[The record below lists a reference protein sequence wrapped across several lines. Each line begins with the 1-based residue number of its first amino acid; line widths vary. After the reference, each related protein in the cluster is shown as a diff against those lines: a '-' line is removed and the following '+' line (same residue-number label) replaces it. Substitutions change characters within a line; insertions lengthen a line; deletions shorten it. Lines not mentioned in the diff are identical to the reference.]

1 MEQLVAALDEAVSGR
16 GSLCLIAGEPG
27 AGKSRLAERA
37 AEEGRARGMLTLAGR
52 CWEAGGAPAYW
63 PWVEALRDYLA
74 RVDEATAERLL
85 AADRPEIAR
94 LLPELGAEAVDEG
107 VDPDEARF
115 RLFDA
120 VSRFLVS
127 AAREQPVVLVLEDM
141 HAADP
146 SSLQLLE
153 LLALRLRGSRVATVV
168 NYRDNEVPPRSA
180 AAATVT
186 DLARVPGTRRL
197 RLAGLAQDEVA
208 LYLELAAGVSDP
220 GPSARLIHAETDGN
234 PLFVSEMVRL
244 LVSEGRLDA
253 AATATSWDFG
263 LPDELRDVIGRRL
276 QRLPPEAQRVLGSA
290 SVMGR
295 TFPLDIVEAVSATG
309 SADVRDALEAAS
321 DARILSPS
329 SPGGYGRFAHAVIRD
344 VAYAELAGAERRRL
358 HAAAGEALEQ
368 ARAGELEEHSAEIAH
383 HFASAGERPAQAV
396 AYARMAGDRAARLL
410 AFEEAKRLY
419 WLALDSLP
427 PGSDDELRADVLLDL
442 ADVEARSGDEAAA
455 RARYLDA
462 ATIARR
468 ERMADGLARAALG
481 YGGRFIWGRSP
492 TDTNFMPLLEDALAA
507 RAGRDDPIRVRLL
520 ARLGATLRLGGGR
533 PRTRAGT
540 SREEA
545 LAYADEAVALARRIG
560 DPAALAYALEAHLT
574 VAWAPW
580 RCEETAREARE
591 TVAIAEAMGDRER
604 AFGGLDHYVPPQ
616 WQLGNIEA
624 VRGAMARMEQLV
636 EELGQPAQR
645 WMLTV
650 YKAMLATSE
659 GKLEEAE
666 ELIEL
671 GFEAGRRTQTWNS
684 VVSHELHLVVLRRA
698 QGRAG
703 ECIPTLETVAR
714 EYPDYVALPCALAAV
729 HLEGGSRQRAQEI
742 VDGFA
747 GSGFSLAEDETW
759 ILAMSFLA
767 EAAAGLGDRDA
778 SGAIYDLLIPYDSHV
793 AMSPPDGCNGAVA
806 RHLGLLAAAL
816 GRTAEAEAHLRHGIA
831 IDERMGA
838 TLFAEAGERALARLG
853 AGPTTKL
860 SRTPSGA

>member
-1 MEQLVAALDEAVSGR
+1 M
-16 GSLCLIAGEPG
+16 
-27 AGKSRLAERA
+27 
-37 AEEGRARGMLTLAGR
+37 
-52 CWEAGGAPAYW
+52 
-63 PWVEALRDYLA
+63 
-74 RVDEATAERLL
+74 
-85 AADRPEIAR
+85 
-94 LLPELGAEAVDEG
+94 
-107 VDPDEARF
+107 
-115 RLFDA
+115 
-120 VSRFLVS
+120 
-127 AAREQPVVLVLEDM
+127 
-141 HAADP
+141 
-146 SSLQLLE
+146 
-153 LLALRLRGSRVATVV
+153 
-168 NYRDNEVPPRSA
+168 
-180 AAATVT
+180 
-186 DLARVPGTRRL
+186 
-197 RLAGLAQDEVA
+197 
-208 LYLELAAGVSDP
+208 
-220 GPSARLIHAETDGN
+220 
-234 PLFVSEMVRL
+234 
-244 LVSEGRLDA
+244 
-253 AATATSWDFG
+253 
-263 LPDELRDVIGRRL
+263 
-276 QRLPPEAQRVLGSA
+276 
-290 SVMGR
+290 
-295 TFPLDIVEAVSATG
+295 
-309 SADVRDALEAAS
+309 RDALEEAS

-383 HFASAGERPAQAV
+383 HFASAGERPAKAV

-427 PGSDDELRADVLLDL
+427 PGSDDALRADVLLDL

-462 ATIARR
+462 ADHRPPRAHGRR
-468 ERMADGLARAALG
+468 AGTCRPRIRRALHLGTLADGHEPL
-481 YGGRFIWGRSP
+481 
-492 TDTNFMPLLEDALAA
+492 PLLEDALAA

-520 ARLGATLRLGGGR
+520 ARLGASLRLGGGR

-560 DPAALAYALEAHLT
+560 DPAALAYALEGHLT

-580 RCEETAREARE
+580 RCEETAREASE

-604 AFGGLDHYVPPQ
+604 AFGGLDNYVPPQ

-650 YKAMLATSE
+650 DKAILAMSE
-659 GKLEEAE
+659 GRLDEAE

-671 GFEAGRRTQTWNS
+671 AFEAGRRTQTWNS

-714 EYPDYVALPCALAAV
+714 EYPDYVALRCALAAV

-747 GSGFSLAEDETW
+747 ALRVRARRGRDLDARDELPRRGRRRASATETLRPPSTTCSSPTRPTW
-759 ILAMSFLA
+759 PWARPT
-767 EAAAGLGDRDA
+767 AATARSPATSACWPRLSVAPRD
-778 SGAIYDLLIPYDSHV
+778 
-793 AMSPPDGCNGAVA
+793 
-806 RHLGLLAAAL
+806 
-816 GRTAEAEAHLRHGIA
+816 AEAHLRRGIE

-838 TLFAEAGERALARLG
+838 RLFAEAGERALARLG
-853 AGPTTKL
+853 AGPTTRS